1 MKAIALVQTHQRRG
15 LLVVSAGHHE
25 DEGDV
30 IIGVD
35 VRRAGICGPGP
46 QRGDIFGDGISKFSK
61 TGELAVE
68 FILGGEHCC
77 STRHRAAEF
86 PRGDIQGIVPG
97 PHRTNVTAT
106 S

>member
-1 MKAIALVQTHQRRG
+1 M
-15 LLVVSAGHHE
+15 
-25 DEGDV
+25 

-46 QRGDIFGDGISKFSK
+46 QRGGMFGDGLSKFSK

-77 STRHRAAEF
+77 STRHRTAEF
-86 PRGDIQGIVPG
+86 PRDDIQGICAG
-97 PHRTNVTAT
+97 PPRTSVTAT